1 MALHIGTSGWSYN
14 HWRNVLYPPGLPNRR
29 WLETYAAEFDT
40 VEYNGSFYR
49 WPREP
54 AFAVYRERLPEHY
67 QFSVKAP
74 RGLTHARK
82 LREPEEWIGRISRCW
97 NELGDKAGV
106 LIVQLPPDLERDDAR
121 LDYFLATLPRGIKT
135 AVEFRH
141 PSWETQDV
149 YDLLS
154 RHDTAYTVMSGAHLP
169 CNLVATASFVYVR
182 MHGPDH
188 EHLYA
193 GSYRDADLRWWS
205 ERIREWQSQGKD
217 VYVYFNNDGDGHAV
231 RNARTLRTL
240 LGEIHQR

>member
-54 AFAVYRERLPEHY
+54 AFAAYRERLPEGY
-67 QFSVKAP
+67 RFSVKAP

-97 NELGDKAGV
+97 KELGDKAGV
-106 LIVQLPPDLERDDAR
+106 LIVQLPPNLERDDAR
-121 LDYFLATLPRGIKT
+121 LDYFLSALPGDIKT

-141 PSWETQDV
+141 PSWETEDV
-149 YDLLS
+149 YNLLS
-154 RHDTAYTVMSGAHLP
+154 RHDAAYTVMSGAQLP
-169 CNLVATASFVYVR
+169 CNLRATASFVYVR

-193 GSYRDADLRWWS
+193 GSYSDADLRWWA
-205 ERIREWQSQGKD
+205 ERIREWERSGRD
-217 VYVYFNNDGDGHAV
+217 VYVYFNNDGEGHAV
-231 RNARTLRTL
+231 RNARTLHAL
-240 LGEIHQR
+240 LTGDK